1 MADLNLSDLAR
12 VAVTLPGWRWMD
24 GMAAYWVKPSGTAR
38 GRVRAYVDGDGF
50 SWESPRGD
58 FTGAWPMP
66 EGYGECLPDL
76 SDPATFGCLLA
87 LVREAWSSP
96 DLRVRRVGQRTLWE
110 VERWDHAQVRYVHVA
125 DGPSE
130 VDALVAALEV
140 SNG

>member
-1 MADLNLSDLAR
+1 
-12 VAVTLPGWRWMD
+12 MD
-24 GMAAYWVKPSGTAR
+24 GMAAYWVKPSGTVR
-38 GRVRAYVDGDGF
+38 GRVRAYVGGDGF

-66 EGYGECLPDL
+66 EGCGECLPDL
-76 SDPATFGCLLA
+76 SDPATVGCLLA

-110 VERWDHAQVRYVHVA
+110 VERWDSAQVRYAHVA

-130 VDALVAALEV
+130 AAALGAALVVAGHSRLTP
-140 SNG
+140 SP

>member
-1 MADLNLSDLAR
+1 
-12 VAVTLPGWRWMD
+12 MD
-24 GMAAYWVKPSGTAR
+24 GMAAYWVKPSGTVR
-38 GRVRAYVDGDGF
+38 GRVRAYVGGDGF

-66 EGYGECLPDL
+66 EGCGECLPDL
-76 SDPATFGCLLA
+76 SDPATVGCLLA

-110 VERWDHAQVRYVHVA
+110 VERWDSAQVRYAHVA

-130 VDALVAALEV
+130 VAALVAALEV
-140 SNG
+140 SDG